1 MMNFMKKMVWTVFFV
16 VLFSSAA
23 MAQTDTVYVRKHVT
37 DTVFVKSPPD
47 TVYIKKTAS
56 KAVDSIHEKNE
67 FVTYY
72 DTDTIPPAINFYI
85 DGSVGA
91 NIILLALGVGVF
103 GFELEQENMYRGSII
118 YNFSAL
124 MQFHD
129 IWKEWEGIKSIW
141 SLGVGYRHYIVTSV
155 ITHANPSKHP
165 VKHRN
170 VPLNSLS
177 LFAQAM
183 VGPTLNYDK
192 IRNVDDD
199 DNERG
204 ASAFG
209 GFAKGTMGLVGN
221 FGNLLWEFGLS
232 GGYQYWGEKARLM
245 MNTENVALVNGSSL
259 KGAFFGFEIKLGF

>member
-1 MMNFMKKMVWTVFFV
+1 MSCFMKKLALIMLLVT
-16 VLFSSAA
+16 LFSGESL
-23 MAQTDTVYVRKHVT
+23 AQTDTVYVRKRVT

-47 TVYIKKTAS
+47 TVYIKKAATKTVES
-56 KAVDSIHEKNE
+56 MPEKNE

-72 DTDTIPPAINFYI
+72 DTDTIPPAINFYV
-85 DGSVGA
+85 DGSLA
-91 NIILLALGVGVF
+91 ADLILLALGVGVF

-118 YNFSAL
+118 YNFSSL
-124 MQFHD
+124 IQFHD

>member
-1 MMNFMKKMVWTVFFV
+1 MMLLMRKIALIMLSVS
-16 VLFSSAA
+16 LFSGEVL
-23 MAQTDTVYVRKHVT
+23 AQTDTVYVHKHVT

-47 TVYIKKTAS
+47 TVYIKKSTA
-56 KAVDSIHEKNE
+56 KYVDTIPEKNE

-118 YNFSAL
+118 YNFSSL
-124 MQFHD
+124 IQFHD

-209 GFAKGTMGLVGN
+209 AFIKGTLGVVWNSSN
-221 FGNLLWEFGLS
+221 FLWELGIS
-232 GGYQYWGEKARLM
+232 GGLQYWGEKARLM
-245 MNTENVALVNGSSL
+245 LNTESFAIINGTSI
-259 KGAFFGFEIKLGF
+259 KGAFFGTEVKMGF